1 MSQIIN
7 VARLSEYEGV
17 QKGVERGFFPT
28 HFDYLIEKRVITR
41 NELRRATAAAQ
52 QGKDSVESVLL
63 KEMKI
68 NKGTLGR
75 TIAEYYTTEYIPFD
89 RRYPVPGE
97 LLSKLNLNYLRKH
110 RWVPLKKEK
119 GTLTVLIDNPRSFS
133 RIQDI
138 KSLIPAKEYIFAVG
152 FEEDIYDFIDSFY
165 GVFHGKENRSI
176 DDLLGKLETPDLDES
191 EHSSLSLYPE
201 NNIIISL
208 VNKVIVDAHARA
220 CSDIHVEPYP
230 GKAGVEIRVRVDGHC
245 HKYITIPYNY
255 KRAFISRIKIM
266 ADMDISERRKP
277 QDGKI
282 KFKKFYPLDIELR
295 VATMPTA
302 GGEEDVVMRI
312 LTAGEPIPLNT
323 MKMRERDYELLHRM
337 SRKPY
342 GMLLVVGPTGSG
354 KTTTLHSVLSTINK
368 ADRKIWTAEDPV
380 EITQRGLRQ
389 VQVQPKIGF
398 DFAAAMRSL
407 LRADPDVIMVGEMRD
422 RETAAIACEASLTG
436 HLVMSTLHTNSAPE
450 TITRLL
456 DMDMDAFNLS
466 DAILG
471 ILAQRLVRTLCIH
484 CKEAYHPSR
493 DEYNALA
500 RNYGNGFE
508 NLGIPY
514 RRDLRLYRAAG
525 CPRCHN
531 TGYKGRTSIMEFLE
545 ATPEI
550 KALILSNPNVEKLRE
565 QAVNDGMTTL
575 MQDGIRKVFLGL
587 TDISQVRRVCI

>member
-1 MSQIIN
+1 MAQLANI
-7 VARLSEYEGV
+7 ATLTPYEKSRQV
-17 QKGVERGFFPT
+17 SAST
-28 HFDYLIEKRVITR
+28 HLEYLIEKRVITR
-41 NELRRATAAAQ
+41 DELKRATGEAH
-52 QGKDSVESVLL
+52 QGRGSVESVLL
-63 KEMKI
+63 KEMNISKE
-68 NKGTLGR
+68 KMGR
-75 TIAEYYTTEYIPFD
+75 TIAEYYHSDYIPFD
-89 RRYPVPGE
+89 RHYPAPGE
-97 LLSKLNLNYLRKH
+97 LLSKLNPNYLKKN
-110 RWVPLKKEK
+110 RWVPLCKEN
-119 GTLTVLIDNPRSFS
+119 GTLRVLIDDPRSFS

-138 KSLIPAKEYIFAVG
+138 KSLIPAKKYTFAVG
-152 FEEDIYDFIDSFY
+152 LEEDIYNFIDSFY
-165 GVFHGKENRSI
+165 GLFEREENGSI
-176 DDLLGKLETPDLDES
+176 TDLLGKLETPDLDES
-191 EHSSLSLYPE
+191 ERSLLSVYPE
-201 NNIIISL
+201 NNIVISL
-208 VNKVIVDAHARA
+208 VNKIIVDAYGMG

-230 GKAGVEIRVRVDGHC
+230 GRSGVEIRVRVDGHC
-245 HKYITIPYNY
+245 HEYITIPYNY

-266 ADMDISERRKP
+266 ADLDISERRKP

-282 KFKKFYPLDIELR
+282 KFRKFYPLDIELR

-302 GGEEDVVMRI
+302 GGEEDIVMRI
-312 LTAGEPIPLNT
+312 LTAGEPIPLST
-323 MKMRERDYELLHRM
+323 MGMRERDYDLLLQM

-368 ADRKIWTAEDPV
+368 PDTKIWTAEDPV

-422 RETAAIACEASLTG
+422 RETASIACEASLTG

-471 ILAQRLVRTLCIH
+471 ILAQRLVRTLCVH
-484 CKEAYHPSR
+484 CKEAYHPTR

-500 RNYGNGFE
+500 RSYGNGFE
-508 NLGIPY
+508 SLRIPY
-514 RRDLRLYRAAG
+514 RRDLRLYRATG
-525 CPRCHN
+525 CPECHN
-531 TGYKGRTSIMEFLE
+531 TGYKGRTAIMEFLS

-550 KALILSNPNVEKLRE
+550 KALILNNPNVEKIRQ
-565 QAVNDGMTTL
+565 QAIKDGMTTL

-587 TDISQVRRVCI
+587 TDINQVRRVCI

>member
-1 MSQIIN
+1 MTQTMN
-7 VARLSEYEGV
+7 VTMLSEYGPA
-17 QKGVERGFFPT
+17 QKEFFPT
-28 HFDYLIEKRVITR
+28 PFEYMIEKRIITQH
-41 NELRRATAAAQ
+41 ELKLALAAAH
-52 QGKDSVESVLL
+52 QGKGSVESVLL
-63 KEMKI
+63 KEMRI
-68 NKGTLGR
+68 NKESMGKS
-75 TIAEYYTTEYIPFD
+75 IAEYYYAEYIPFSSH
-89 RRYPVPGE
+89 YPAPGD
-97 LLSKLNLNYLRKH
+97 LLAKLNPNYLRKNL
-110 RWVPLKKEK
+110 WVPLRKEN

-138 KSLIPAKEYIFAVG
+138 KSLIPAKKYTFAVG
-152 FEEDIYDFIDSFY
+152 LEKDINNFIDSFY
-165 GVFHGKENRSI
+165 GMFHDDEKGSI
-176 DDLLGKLETPDLDES
+176 TDLLGKLEAPDQDEP
-191 EHSSLSLYPE
+191 EHSSLSVYPE

-208 VNKVIVDAHARA
+208 VNKIIVDAHARG

-230 GKAGVEIRVRVDGHC
+230 GNAGVDIRVRVDGHC

-255 KRAFISRIKIM
+255 KRALISRIKIM

-302 GGEEDVVMRI
+302 GGQEDVVMRI
-312 LTAGEPIPLNT
+312 LSAGEPIPLNT
-323 MKMRERDYELLHRM
+323 MGMRERDYDLLLRM

-368 ADRKIWTAEDPV
+368 SNTKIWTAEDPV

-456 DMDMDAFNLS
+456 DMDMDAFNLA

-471 ILAQRLVRTLCIH
+471 ILAQRLVRTLCPH

-500 RNYGNGFE
+500 RSYGPGFE
-508 NLGIPY
+508 SLAIPY
-514 RRDLRLYRAAG
+514 RRDLRLYRAKG
-525 CPRCHN
+525 CSRCHN
-531 TGYKGRTSIMEFLE
+531 TGYKGRTGIMEFLE
-545 ATPEI
+545 PTPQI
-550 KALILSNPNVEKLRE
+550 KSLILNDPNVEKLRD
-565 QAVNDGMTTL
+565 QAIKDGMTTL

-587 TDISQVRRVCI
+587 TDINQVRRVCL

>member
-1 MSQIIN
+1 MAQLANIATITPVDRSRQ
-7 VARLSEYEGV
+7 VPP
-17 QKGVERGFFPT
+17 PT
-28 HFDYLIEKRVITR
+28 HLEYLIKKRVITR
-41 NELRRATAAAQ
+41 DELRRATAEAH
-52 QGKDSVESVLL
+52 QGKGSVESVLQ
-63 KEMKI
+63 KEMSISKE
-68 NKGTLGR
+68 NLGR
-75 TIAEYYTTEYIPFD
+75 AIAEYYRDDYVPFD
-89 RRYPVPGE
+89 PHFPAPGE
-97 LLSKLNLNYLRKH
+97 LLSKLNPNYLKKN
-110 RWVPLKKEK
+110 RWVPLCKEN
-119 GTLTVLIDNPRSFS
+119 GVLRVLIDDPRAFS

-138 KSLIPAKEYIFAVG
+138 KSLIPAKQYTFAVG
-152 FEEDIYDFIDSFY
+152 LEEDIYNFIDSFY
-165 GVFHGKENRSI
+165 GLFQGERNASI
-176 DDLLGKLETPDLDES
+176 ADLLGKLETPDLDES
-191 EHSSLSLYPE
+191 ERSTLSVYPE
-201 NNIIISL
+201 NNIVISL
-208 VNKVIVDAHARA
+208 VNKIIVDAYGMG

-230 GKAGVEIRVRVDGHC
+230 DRSGVGIRVRVDGHC
-245 HKYITIPYNY
+245 HEYITIPYNY

-266 ADMDISERRKP
+266 ADLDISERRKP

-282 KFKKFYPLDIELR
+282 KFRTFYPLDIELR

-302 GGEEDVVMRI
+302 GGEEDIVMRI
-312 LTAGEPIPLNT
+312 LTAGEPIPLTT
-323 MKMRERDYELLHRM
+323 MGMTQRDYDLLLNM

-368 ADRKIWTAEDPV
+368 PDTKIWTAEDPV

-422 RETAAIACEASLTG
+422 RETASIACEASLTG

-456 DMDMDAFNLS
+456 DMDMDAFNLA

-471 ILAQRLVRTLCIH
+471 ILAQRLVRTLCVH
-484 CKEAYHPSR
+484 CKEAYHPTR

-500 RNYGNGFE
+500 RRYGNGFD
-508 NLGIPY
+508 NLQIPY
-514 RRDLRLYRAAG
+514 RRDLLLYRAAG
-525 CPRCHN
+525 CPECHN
-531 TGYKGRTSIMEFLE
+531 TGYKGRTAIMEFLE

-550 KALILSNPNVEKLRE
+550 KALILSNPHVEKIRH
-565 QAVNDGMTTL
+565 QAVKDGMTTL

-587 TDISQVRRVCI
+587 TDLNQVRKVCI

>member
-1 MSQIIN
+1 
-7 VARLSEYEGV
+7 
-17 QKGVERGFFPT
+17 
-28 HFDYLIEKRVITR
+28 
-41 NELRRATAAAQ
+41 
-52 QGKDSVESVLL
+52 
-63 KEMKI
+63 
-68 NKGTLGR
+68 
-75 TIAEYYTTEYIPFD
+75 
-89 RRYPVPGE
+89 
-97 LLSKLNLNYLRKH
+97 
-110 RWVPLKKEK
+110 
-119 GTLTVLIDNPRSFS
+119 
-133 RIQDI
+133 
-138 KSLIPAKEYIFAVG
+138 
-152 FEEDIYDFIDSFY
+152 
-165 GVFHGKENRSI
+165 
-176 DDLLGKLETPDLDES
+176 
-191 EHSSLSLYPE
+191 
-201 NNIIISL
+201 
-208 VNKVIVDAHARA
+208 
-220 CSDIHVEPYP
+220 
-230 GKAGVEIRVRVDGHC
+230 
-245 HKYITIPYNY
+245 
-255 KRAFISRIKIM
+255 M

-302 GGEEDVVMRI
+302 GGQEDVVMRI
-312 LTAGEPIPLNT
+312 LSAGEPIPLNT
-323 MKMRERDYELLHRM
+323 MGMRERDYDLLLRM

-368 ADRKIWTAEDPV
+368 SNTKIWTAEDPV

-456 DMDMDAFNLS
+456 DMDMDAFNLA

-471 ILAQRLVRTLCIH
+471 ILAQRLVRTLCPH

-500 RNYGNGFE
+500 RSYGPGFE
-508 NLGIPY
+508 SLAIPY
-514 RRDLRLYRAAG
+514 RRDLRLYRAKG
-525 CPRCHN
+525 CSRCHN
-531 TGYKGRTSIMEFLE
+531 TGYKGRTGIMEFLE
-545 ATPEI
+545 PTPQI
-550 KALILSNPNVEKLRE
+550 KSLILNDPNVEKLRD
-565 QAVNDGMTTL
+565 QAIKDGMTTL

-587 TDISQVRRVCI
+587 TDINQVRRVCL